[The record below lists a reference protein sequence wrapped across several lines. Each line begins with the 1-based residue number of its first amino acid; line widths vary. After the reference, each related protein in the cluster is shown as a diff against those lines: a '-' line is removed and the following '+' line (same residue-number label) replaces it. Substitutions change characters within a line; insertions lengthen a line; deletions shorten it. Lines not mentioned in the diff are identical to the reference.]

1 MRVLVCGGRDFFN
14 EAVVFSALDRLHEKT
29 PIAILIHGAAPGAD
43 SVSEQWAKAQ
53 ALLILRYPADWR
65 SHGRAAG
72 PMRNEYMLGHSR
84 PELVVAFPGGKGTT
98 DMVVRAQRARLPSA
112 FVDRWG
118 TITGPGRKFFSQL
131 EAV

>member
-14 EAVVFSALDRLHEKT
+14 EAVVFSALDRLREKSPVT
-29 PIAILIHGAAPGAD
+29 MLIHGAAPGAD
-43 SVSEQWAKAQ
+43 SLAETWAKAHDVI
-53 ALLILRYPADWR
+53 ILRYPADWA

-98 DMVVRAQRARLPSA
+98 DMVVRAQRARLPCA
-112 FVDRWG
+112 FVDSWG